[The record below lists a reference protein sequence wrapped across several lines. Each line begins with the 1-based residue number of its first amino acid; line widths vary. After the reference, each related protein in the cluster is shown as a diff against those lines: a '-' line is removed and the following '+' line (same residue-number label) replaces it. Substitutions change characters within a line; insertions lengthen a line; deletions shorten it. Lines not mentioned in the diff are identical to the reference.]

1 MSNLNTLIARMIE
14 YEDGC
19 VERVNHFLK
28 VFAFAKTIAEGEG
41 LDRETQDVLEAAA
54 VTHDV
59 GIRVCFEKYGSC
71 DGPKQELEGPP
82 IAEKLLPA
90 CGYAPAVCARVCYL
104 IGHHHTYVGID
115 GADYQMLVEADFL
128 VNIFENGMAQEAAR
142 KIRDNI
148 FKTKTGRKLLTDL
161 YL

>member
-41 LDRETQDVLEAAA
+41 LDRETQDILEAAA

-59 GIRVCFEKYGSC
+59 GIRVCFEKYCSC
-71 DGPKQELEGPP
+71 DWQKQELEGRS
-82 IAEKLLPA
+82 EER
-90 CGYAPAVCARVCYL
+90 RVGKECRSRWSPY
-104 IGHHHTYVGID
+104 H
-115 GADYQMLVEADFL
+115 
-128 VNIFENGMAQEAAR
+128 
-142 KIRDNI
+142 
-148 FKTKTGRKLLTDL
+148 
-161 YL
+161 

>member
-41 LDRETQDVLEAAA
+41 LDRETQDILEAAA

-59 GIRVCFEKYGSC
+59 G
-71 DGPKQELEGPP
+71 D
-82 IAEKLLPA
+82 
-90 CGYAPAVCARVCYL
+90 
-104 IGHHHTYVGID
+104 
-115 GADYQMLVEADFL
+115 
-128 VNIFENGMAQEAAR
+128 R
-142 KIRDNI
+142 KSVV
-148 FKTKTGRKLLTDL
+148 
-161 YL
+161 

>member
-41 LDRETQDVLEAAA
+41 LDRETQD
-54 VTHDV
+54 
-59 GIRVCFEKYGSC
+59 I
-71 DGPKQELEGPP
+71 
-82 IAEKLLPA
+82 
-90 CGYAPAVCARVCYL
+90 
-104 IGHHHTYVGID
+104 
-115 GADYQMLVEADFL
+115 L